1 MNNEI
6 IISLVPLT
14 IGFVTYFALHSLLA
28 SHQLKNY
35 VAKRWPTVMPA
46 YRLVFNVLSVVLL
59 LPLLWL
65 MQQNP
70 GPVIWQWHGSWSLL
84 MNGLMFVAIG
94 GFIWS
99 LKSYDN
105 MVFLG
110 ITQWKN
116 RHQSCEDPE
125 QLHISTL
132 HRFVRHPWYFFI
144 LVILWTQDIHL
155 VQLVTYGLMT
165 LYFVIGSH
173 LEERKLMECYGDAYR
188 QYYRRVPGLIPL
200 PWKWLNKNEALE
212 LINMAAD
219 GSSANRKPEQ

>member
-1 MNNEI
+1 MNNET
-6 IISLVPLT
+6 IISLVPLAL
-14 IGFVTYFALHSLLA
+14 GFVAYFTLHSLLA
-28 SHQLKNY
+28 SLKLKNF
-35 VAKRWPTVMPA
+35 VAQRWPKFMPA
-46 YRLVFNVLSVVLL
+46 YRLVFNGLSIVLL

-70 GPVIWQWHGSWSLL
+70 GPVIWQWQGGWSLL
-84 MNGLMFVAIG
+84 MNGLMFAAIG

-110 ITQWKN
+110 WTQWKN
-116 RHQSCEDPE
+116 RHRGCEDPE

-155 VQLVTYGLMT
+155 SQLVTYGLIT
-165 LYFVIGSH
+165 LYFIIGSY

-188 QYYRRVPGLIPL
+188 QYCQRVPGLVPL
-200 PWKWLNKNEALE
+200 PWRWLSEDEAMK
-212 LINMAAD
+212 LINMAND
-219 GSSANRKPEQ
+219 GHTVSKSSN